1 MNTYPYSMETTMTV
15 QSKFQQAYREINAG
29 MIERDEEINL
39 VMVALL
45 SGEHVI
51 LVSEPGQGK
60 SMLADAIVDMFLLPD
75 PAFKYILNRY
85 TEPAEILGPIDIPGL
100 KAGDHRHI
108 TKGKLPEAAIAFID
122 ETFKGSSAILNVL
135 LRILNERKFQN
146 GLTDM
151 ACPLL
156 TCIGASNEWGTEA
169 KELGALFDRFLF
181 RKEMRAISTESNI
194 DRLMFGNDV
203 GINLTQKVSLDELK
217 GAQVEIRQ
225 NVLWSPEAKEAA
237 HTIRRKLAAQGI
249 QIGDRRLRK
258 SSLACSA
265 QSWLHGN
272 PCVTTDDLEILAHMW
287 WSDPVSHPQTV
298 AEIVTEVAAP
308 SGMIAATAL
317 AQCNEITRGL
327 DMTNLS
333 ESIAAIEKLTEIAT
347 QIKKHSGPRVDEVLL
362 RIREASQGIREANMS
377 ATGM

>member
-1 MNTYPYSMETTMTV
+1 MTV

-237 HTIRRKLAAQGI
+237 HNIRRKLAAQGI

-265 QSWLHGN
+265 QAWLHGN
-272 PCVTTDDLEILAHMW
+272 PCVTTDDLEILSHMW
-287 WSDPVSHPQTV
+287 WSDPISHPQTV
-298 AEIVTEVAAP
+298 AEVVTEVAAP
-308 SGMIAATAL
+308 AGMIAATAL
-317 AQCNEITRGL
+317 AQANEITRGL
-327 DMTNLS
+327 DVTNLS
-333 ESIAAIEKLTEIAT
+333 DSIAAIEKLTEIAT
-347 QIKKHSGPRVDEVLL
+347 QVKKHSGPRVDEVLL
-362 RIREASQGIREANMS
+362 RIREASQKIREANMS